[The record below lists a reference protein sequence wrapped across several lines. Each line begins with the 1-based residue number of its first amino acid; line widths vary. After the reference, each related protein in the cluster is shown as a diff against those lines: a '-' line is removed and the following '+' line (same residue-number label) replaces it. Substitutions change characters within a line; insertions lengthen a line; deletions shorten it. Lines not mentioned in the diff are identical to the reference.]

1 MKTGVVAIVF
11 SILNIVLTRHYT
23 HQEKIYACLTVA
35 MIIVLTA
42 LYISSQLITKQ
53 KTKQLLL
60 VVLLIVGS
68 IDLGINSS
76 LLANSLCMNDLE
88 YTSYRKNQ
96 EKIIRNIQNDDQSN
110 YRITQTSNRVM
121 YEGNLTA
128 NYDEPLSY
136 RYMST
141 SGYTSSPDGTQLEF
155 LNKCGYPTYA
165 DCLTVTNTSMLGI
178 DSLLGV
184 KYVLTPENYTGLV
197 KKNSTKLNG
206 KYTYT
211 NPYYMPFAF
220 TCNNFDAVKNEEGY
234 LNPFD
239 YQNLL
244 FKQLFNTSKD
254 IYKPVKYAVTKKDDS
269 NTEINLNTSNYK
281 NMVYYG
287 FIPWTSESESYVYN
301 GKDVITKYACWLS
314 PTVFHIET
322 DSSKTKLRVESAD
335 SNFNY
340 DNAYFYALD
349 LNVLDECAKTAR
361 KNEVNISMKNGSIDT
376 TVNAEDKDSYLYLSV
391 PVDDCWD
398 VLVNN
403 KKAEVKSF
411 GNCLYAIKLHSGTNK
426 ITMRYHTK
434 HQKLGIG
441 LTAGAILFII
451 ISAVYRKKYCKE
463 N

>member
-1 MKTGVVAIVF
+1 M
-11 SILNIVLTRHYT
+11 
-23 HQEKIYACLTVA
+23 
-35 MIIVLTA
+35 
-42 LYISSQLITKQ
+42 
-53 KTKQLLL
+53 
-60 VVLLIVGS
+60 
-68 IDLGINSS
+68 
-76 LLANSLCMNDLE
+76 
-88 YTSYRKNQ
+88 
-96 EKIIRNIQNDDQSN
+96 
-110 YRITQTSNRVM
+110 
-121 YEGNLTA
+121 
-128 NYDEPLSY
+128 
-136 RYMST
+136 
-141 SGYTSSPDGTQLEF
+141 
-155 LNKCGYPTYA
+155 
-165 DCLTVTNTSMLGI
+165 
-178 DSLLGV
+178 
-184 KYVLTPENYTGLV
+184 
-197 KKNSTKLNG
+197 
-206 KYTYT
+206 
-211 NPYYMPFAF
+211 
-220 TCNNFDAVKNEEGY
+220 
-234 LNPFD
+234 NPFD

-269 NTEINLNTSNYK
+269 YTEINLNTSNCK

-349 LNVLDECAKTAR
+349 LNVLDECAKTALE
-361 KNEVNISMKNGSIDT
+361 NEVNISMKNGSIDT
-376 TVNAEDKDSYLYLSV
+376 TVNAEDEDSYLYLSV

-403 KKAEVKSF
+403 EKAEVKSF